1 MRPQEVLGMV
11 EEAAGTRMYEDRKD
25 KAHKTMAKKDKR
37 VQEIDSI
44 LAEEITPKLNKLREE
59 KRIFLEF
66 QKSEKELEQHGRV
79 LSAWEYQS
87 VTVGVEE
94 AAGEIEQAK
103 ENVKSAKR
111 DVAQFTQEA
120 ETAENDIV
128 KVQKQRD
135 AEMKKGGTLS
145 KLEEE
150 KGQLEK
156 DRVKLGTQVEIK
168 QGSIRDEEARI
179 GTSEDAVKTVT
190 RANCYFVS
198 CLIFGFRSL
207 RTP

>member
-59 KRIFLEF
+59 KRTFLEF

-87 VTVGVEE
+87 VTVGVEK

-103 ENVKSAKR
+103 ENVKNAKR
-111 DVAQFTQEA
+111 DVDQFTQEV

-168 QGSIRDEEARI
+168 QGTIRDEEARI
-179 GTSEDAVKTVT
+179 GTSEDAVKTVS
-190 RANCYFVS
+190 RANFCFVS
-198 CLIFGFRSL
+198 CLIL
-207 RTP
+207 RLL

>member
-1 MRPQEVLGMV
+1 M
-11 EEAAGTRMYEDRKD
+11 
-25 KAHKTMAKKDKR
+25 
-37 VQEIDSI
+37 
-44 LAEEITPKLNKLREE
+44 
-59 KRIFLEF
+59 
-66 QKSEKELEQHGRV
+66 
-79 LSAWEYQS
+79 
-87 VTVGVEE
+87 
-94 AAGEIEQAK
+94 
-103 ENVKSAKR
+103 
-111 DVAQFTQEA
+111 
-120 ETAENDIV
+120 
-128 KVQKQRD
+128 QKQRD

-179 GTSEDAVKTVT
+179 GTSEDAVKTVS